1 MQRTDVHTKQIYEA
15 RKPEDQYSVM
25 IDILKAFASATMAN
39 DNGE

>member
-1 MQRTDVHTKQIYEA
+1 MQRTDVHTEQIYEG

-25 IDILKAFASATMAN
+25 IDSLKAFASATMAN